1 LDALISVIIPVY
13 NVEKYLKRCVDS
25 VTGQTYKNLEIWLV
39 DDGSTDGSGKICNE
53 YAKQDDRV
61 RVIHKENGGQ
71 SSARNIALDRASG
84 TWIMNV
90 DSDDFIHPES
100 VKKMYEAGCREEAD
114 IVVCRME
121 QGNNDHFANVIT
133 GKPEVKLTGTE
144 VMESIF
150 DDRYRGSMVSACGKL
165 YRSKIFTDI
174 RYPVGRVYEDE
185 CVIHRLLD
193 KCKRVVIIEEYL
205 YYQYDRSGSTTRNGY
220 TLKNLQAVQAVEER
234 CSFFENKGDGRLLFF
249 AYRDYMRRVQFHYYS
264 LKKYFPQKKT
274 ERQQIKSHYK
284 HRYNAI
290 KNDMRWKERLR
301 YGLFL
306 WMPNINRFLK
316 RLMGARAI

>member
-1 LDALISVIIPVY
+1 
-13 NVEKYLKRCVDS
+13 
-25 VTGQTYKNLEIWLV
+25 
-39 DDGSTDGSGKICNE
+39 
-53 YAKQDDRV
+53 
-61 RVIHKENGGQ
+61 
-71 SSARNIALDRASG
+71 
-84 TWIMNV
+84 
-90 DSDDFIHPES
+90 
-100 VKKMYEAGCREEAD
+100 MYEAGCREEAD

-121 QGNNDHFANVIT
+121 QGNNDHFVNVIT

-174 RYPVGRVYEDE
+174 RYPEGRVYEDE
-185 CVIHRLLD
+185 CVIHLLLD
-193 KCKRVVIIEEYL
+193 NCKRVVIIEEYL

-220 TLKNLQAVQAVEER
+220 TLKNLQAVQAVEDR

-264 LKKYFPQKKT
+264 LKKYFPGSIE
-274 ERQQIKSHYK
+274 ERETIRRSYENKYK
-284 HRYNAI
+284 AI
-290 KNDMRWKERLR
+290 KKDMSLRDKFR

-306 WMPNINRFLK
+306 YMPATNKFIK
-316 RLMGARAI
+316 SIMGARTI